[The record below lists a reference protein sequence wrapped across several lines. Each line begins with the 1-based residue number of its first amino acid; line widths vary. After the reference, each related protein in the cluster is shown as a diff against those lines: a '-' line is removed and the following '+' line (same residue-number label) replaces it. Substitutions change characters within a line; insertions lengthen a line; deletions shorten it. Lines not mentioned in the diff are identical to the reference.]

1 MYRFVYSE
9 RIEMCGFFF
18 FFKTKMKRQSFEV
31 DMNDVDVCQHL
42 LLLW

>member
-1 MYRFVYSE
+1 MW
-9 RIEMCGFFF
+9 GFFF
-18 FFKTKMKRQSFEV
+18 LKTKMKRQSFEV